1 MYFYNSR
8 GKGDFYRLGH
18 GCDSHHREPKL
29 VEGLVGKKIVD
40 VAVGVLHCLAVT
52 EHGEVRKFALLC
64 VIFGLFI
71 VTSITVKKKI
81 L

>member
-52 EHGEVRKFALLC
+52 EHGEVRKFAFL
-64 VIFGLFI
+64 IFGLFI

>member
-52 EHGEVRKFALLC
+52 EHGEVRKFSFLYL
-64 VIFGLFI
+64 IFGLFI
-71 VTSITVKKKI
+71 VTSITVKKKM

>member
-1 MYFYNSR
+1 MNLLDVQLFLSSR

-18 GCDSHHREPKL
+18 GCDVHHREPRL

-52 EHGEVRKFALLC
+52 EHGEVECFSFSALFSGEIH
-64 VIFGLFI
+64 IFL
-71 VTSITVKKKI
+71 V
-81 L
+81 